1 MKIIEIQVHLLKKK
15 LSSSMEISRGGFNIR
30 THAIVEVITDQGIN
44 GLGEGIGDAV
54 IVKAI
59 IESRLEKLA
68 IGLDP
73 MNIEK
78 IRMSL
83 IDSQVYFE
91 SKGSAICA
99 ASAIE
104 MACWDI
110 KGKALG
116 VPVYQLLGGL
126 HHETLDTYVSDVYW
140 EENPP
145 DMAKNAERI
154 LGMGFKNVKAHLG
167 CRPPRDETQ
176 RVKALREAIGDDA
189 KLMIDLNAGYTRLEA
204 AEASRLWE
212 RFQLYWLEEP
222 LNPDQVDALADLR
235 RHMSMPIACGENE
248 FRLSGFKHLFDKK
261 AVDVAMPDIGRA
273 GGIQETKNIC
283 VLAESYGITVSPHH
297 FSSGILLAATIH
309 LMASTQNAALLEYDS
324 SDNAVY
330 QDLLVE
336 PLEIKS
342 GTVTVPHHPGLG
354 VHLPADILKRYAV
367 R

>member
-1 MKIIEIQVHLLKKK
+1 MKIIEIRVHLLHKK
-15 LSSSMEISRGGFNIR
+15 LSTSMNISRGGFNVR

-44 GLGEGIGDAV
+44 GLGEGVGDAAL
-54 IVKAI
+54 VKAI
-59 IESRLEKLA
+59 IETRLEQLA

-78 IRMSL
+78 MRMSL

-91 SKGSAICA
+91 SKGSVICA

-126 HHETLDTYVSDVYW
+126 FHNTLDTYVSDVYW
-140 EENPP
+140 ETDPLV
-145 DMAKNAERI
+145 MAKNAERI
-154 LGMGFKNVKAHLG
+154 MDMGYTNIKAHLG

-176 RVKALREAIGDDA
+176 RVEILRKVVGVDG
-189 KLMIDLNAGYTRLEA
+189 KLMIDLNAGYTPLEA
-204 AEASRLWE
+204 SEACRMWE
-212 RFQLYWLEEP
+212 QFQLHWLEEP
-222 LNPDQVDALADLR
+222 LNPAQINALADLR
-235 RHMSMPIACGENE
+235 RQMLIPIACGENE
-248 FRLSGFKHLFDKK
+248 FRLSGFKQLFDKK
-261 AVDVAMPDIGRA
+261 SVDVAMPDIGRA
-273 GGIQETKNIC
+273 GGIQEVKNIC
-283 VLAESYGITVSPHH
+283 VLAESYGVTVSPHN

-324 SDNAVY
+324 SGNAVY

-336 PLEIKS
+336 PLEIKN
-342 GTVTVPHHPGLG
+342 GRVTVPHHPGLG
-354 VHLPADILKRYAV
+354 VHLPADILKQYAAH
-367 R
+367 